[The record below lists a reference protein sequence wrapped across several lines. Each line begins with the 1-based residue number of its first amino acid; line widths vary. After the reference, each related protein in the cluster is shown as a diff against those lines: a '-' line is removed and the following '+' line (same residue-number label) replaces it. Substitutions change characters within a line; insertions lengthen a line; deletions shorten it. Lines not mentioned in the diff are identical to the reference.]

1 MLPRLALSVN
11 DIPGLLDY
19 VQIYSEGQSS
29 TPAAVVSSD
38 PVKPRTRSVSAK
50 NAVRWVPGNGH
61 DDP

>member
-19 VQIYSEGQSS
+19 VQIYSEDQSS

-38 PVKPRTRSVSAK
+38 PVHALSVRKERSTLGA
-50 NAVRWVPGNGH
+50 RQLEH